1 MKVINDEKIDA
12 FASICLLGKLYR
24 RRRPK
29 DSIPKDCN
37 EIKNGILYLLTVAD
51 ENWKAL
57 ETNPEGTSDF
67 IEHTAKNEWALDV
80 AANYKICIKYFVIRN
95 KDDNLS
101 SKSCRLYPKKG
112 NQ

>member
-1 MKVINDEKIDA
+1 LDKFSHTKRPQDTV
-12 FASICLLGKLYR
+12 
-24 RRRPK
+24 PK
-29 DSIPKDCN
+29 DYNDIKD
-37 EIKNGILYLLTVAD
+37 GLLYLLTVAD

-80 AANYKICIKYFVIRN
+80 AANYKIFIKYFVIRN

-101 SKSCRLYPKKG
+101 SQLCSLYPKTG
-112 NQ
+112 TQ

>member
-1 MKVINDEKIDA
+1 MDKFSHTKRPQDTV
-12 FASICLLGKLYR
+12 
-24 RRRPK
+24 PK
-29 DSIPKDCN
+29 DYNDIKD
-37 EIKNGILYLLTVAD
+37 GLLYLLTVAD

-80 AANYKICIKYFVIRN
+80 AANYKIFIKYFVIRN

-101 SKSCRLYPKKG
+101 SKLCSLYPKKG
-112 NQ
+112 TQ